1 MAVAPLRVV
10 IIGASGAIGAA
21 LLRCYS
27 EREPPAQ
34 ILACS
39 RQPLSTSVPAV
50 DWHALDLLDERSIA
64 AAAAHA
70 AAQGPLDRV
79 LVCSGLLHDEER
91 RPEKSLR
98 ELDAAWLQR
107 NFAVNSIGPAL
118 VLKHFLPLLRRDER
132 SVCAVLSARVGS
144 ISDNRLG
151 GWYSYRASKAALN
164 MLIAT
169 AAIELK
175 RTHPK
180 ALVIGLHPGTVNSRL
195 SGPFQTHLREG
206 QLQTP
211 QQAAAQLL
219 QVMEGAALADSGRC
233 LAWDGKVVPA

>member
-1 MAVAPLRVV
+1 MAVRPLRVV
-10 IIGASGAIGAA
+10 IIGAGGAIGAA
-21 LLRCYS
+21 LVQSYLQLD
-27 EREPPAQ
+27 PPAQ
-34 ILACS
+34 VLACS
-39 RQPLSTSVPAV
+39 RQPLPLSSAAA
-50 DWHALDLLDERSIA
+50 DWMALDLLDERSIA

-70 AAQGPLDRV
+70 AAPGPLDRI
-79 LVCSGLLHDEER
+79 LICSGLLHDAER

-107 NFAVNSIGPAL
+107 NFAINSIGPAL

-132 SVCAVLSARVGS
+132 AVCAALSARVGS
-144 ISDNRLG
+144 IGDNRLG

-180 ALVIGLHPGTVNSRL
+180 ALLIGLHPGTVDSPL
-195 SGPFQTHLREG
+195 SAPYQTNLREG

-211 QQAAAQLL
+211 LQAAAQLL
-219 QVMEGAALADSGRC
+219 QVVESADAGLSGRC
-233 LAWDGKVVPA
+233 LAWDGSVVPA

>member
-1 MAVAPLRVV
+1 MAVRPLRVV
-10 IIGASGAIGAA
+10 IIGAGGAIGAA
-21 LLRCYS
+21 LVQSYLQLA
-27 EREPPAQ
+27 PPAQ
-34 ILACS
+34 VLACS
-39 RQPLSTSVPAV
+39 RQPLPLSSAAA
-50 DWHALDLLDERSIA
+50 DWMALDLLDERSIA

-70 AAQGPLDRV
+70 AAPGPVDRI
-79 LVCSGLLHDEER
+79 LICSGLLHDAER

-107 NFAVNSIGPAL
+107 NLAINSIGPAL
-118 VLKHFLPLLRRDER
+118 VLKHFLPVLRRDER
-132 SVCAVLSARVGS
+132 AVCAALSARVGS
-144 ISDNRLG
+144 IGDNRLG

-180 ALVIGLHPGTVNSRL
+180 ALLIGLHPGTVDSPL
-195 SGPFQTHLREG
+195 SAPYQTNLREG

-211 QQAAAQLL
+211 LQAAAQLL
-219 QVMEGAALADSGRC
+219 QVVESADAGLSGRC
-233 LAWDGKVVPA
+233 LAWDGSVVPA

>member
-1 MAVAPLRVV
+1 MAVRPLRVV
-10 IIGASGAIGAA
+10 IIGAGGAIGAA
-21 LLRCYS
+21 LVQSYLQLA
-27 EREPPAQ
+27 PPAQ
-34 ILACS
+34 VLACS
-39 RQPLSTSVPAV
+39 RQPLPLSSAAA
-50 DWHALDLLDERSIA
+50 DWMALDLLDERSIA

-70 AAQGPLDRV
+70 AAPGPFDRI
-79 LVCSGLLHDEER
+79 LICSGLLHDAER

-107 NFAVNSIGPAL
+107 NFAINSIGPAL
-118 VLKHFLPLLRRDER
+118 VLKHFLPVLRRDER
-132 SVCAVLSARVGS
+132 AVCAALSARVGS
-144 ISDNRLG
+144 IGDNRLG

-180 ALVIGLHPGTVNSRL
+180 ALLIGLHPGTVDSPL
-195 SGPFQTHLREG
+195 SAPYQTNLREG

-211 QQAAAQLL
+211 LQAAAQLL
-219 QVMEGAALADSGRC
+219 QVVESAAAGLSGRC
-233 LAWDGKVVPA
+233 LAWDGSVVPA

>member
-1 MAVAPLRVV
+1 MAVGPLRFV
-10 IIGASGAIGAA
+10 IIGAGGAIGAA
-21 LLRCYS
+21 LLQRCLQL
-27 EREPPAQ
+27 EPPAQ
-34 ILACS
+34 VLACS
-39 RQPLSTSVPAV
+39 RQPLPASSGAT
-50 DWHALDLLDERSIA
+50 DWIALDLLDEDSIA

-70 AAQGPLDRV
+70 AAQGPVDRV
-79 LVCSGLLHDEER
+79 LLCSGLLHDAER

-98 ELDAAWLQR
+98 ELDPAWLQR

-118 VLKHFLPLLRRDER
+118 VLKHFLPLLRRDAR
-132 SVCAVLSARVGS
+132 AVCAALSARVGS

-180 ALVIGLHPGTVNSRL
+180 ALVLGLHPGTVDSQL
-195 SGPFQTHLREG
+195 SAPYQTNLREG
-206 QLQTP
+206 QLQSP
-211 QQAAAQLL
+211 QQAAALLL
-219 QVMEGAALADSGRC
+219 QVIESADAGLSGRC
-233 LAWDGKVVPA
+233 LAWDGSVVPA

>member
-1 MAVAPLRVV
+1 MAVRPLRVV
-10 IIGASGAIGAA
+10 IIGAGGAIGAA
-21 LLRCYS
+21 LVQSYLQL
-27 EREPPAQ
+27 EPLAQ
-34 ILACS
+34 VLACS
-39 RQPLSTSVPAV
+39 RQPLPQSPGAA
-50 DWHALDLLDERSIA
+50 DWMPLDLLDERSIA

-70 AAQGPLDRV
+70 ATSGPVDRI
-79 LVCSGLLHDEER
+79 LICSGLLHDAER

-107 NFAVNSIGPAL
+107 NFAINSIGPAL

-132 SVCAVLSARVGS
+132 AVCAALSARVGS
-144 ISDNRLG
+144 IGDNRLG

-180 ALVIGLHPGTVNSRL
+180 ALLIGLHPGTVDSPL
-195 SGPFQTHLREG
+195 SAPYQTNLREG

-211 QQAAAQLL
+211 LQAAAQLL
-219 QVMEGAALADSGRC
+219 QVVESADAALSGRC
-233 LAWDGKVVPA
+233 LAWDGSVVPA

>member
-1 MAVAPLRVV
+1 MAVRPLRVV
-10 IIGASGAIGAA
+10 IIGAGGAIGAA
-21 LLRCYS
+21 LVQSYLQLA
-27 EREPPAQ
+27 PPAQ
-34 ILACS
+34 VLACS
-39 RQPLSTSVPAV
+39 RQPLPLSSAAA
-50 DWHALDLLDERSIA
+50 DWMALDLLDERSIA

-70 AAQGPLDRV
+70 AAPGPVDRI
-79 LVCSGLLHDEER
+79 LICSGLLHDAER

-107 NFAVNSIGPAL
+107 NFAINSIGPAL
-118 VLKHFLPLLRRDER
+118 VLKHFLPVLRRDER
-132 SVCAVLSARVGS
+132 AVCAALSARVGS
-144 ISDNRLG
+144 IGDNRLG

-180 ALVIGLHPGTVNSRL
+180 ALLIGLHPGTVDSPL
-195 SGPFQTHLREG
+195 SAPYQTNLREG

-211 QQAAAQLL
+211 LQAAAQLL
-219 QVMEGAALADSGRC
+219 QVVESADAGLSGRC
-233 LAWDGKVVPA
+233 LAWDGSVVPA

>member
-1 MAVAPLRVV
+1 MPVTPLRVV
-10 IIGASGAIGAA
+10 IIGAGGAIGAA
-21 LLRCYS
+21 LLQCYR
-27 EREPPAQ
+27 ELEPPAQ

-39 RQPLSTSVPAV
+39 RQPLPASTPDD
-50 DWHALDLLDERSIA
+50 DWQALDLLDERSIA

-70 AAQGPLDRV
+70 AVQGPLDRV
-79 LVCSGLLHDEER
+79 LICSGLLHDAER

-98 ELDAAWLQR
+98 ELDATWLQR

-132 SVCAVLSARVGS
+132 AVCAALSARVGS

-180 ALVIGLHPGTVNSRL
+180 ALVIGLHPGTVDSRL

-211 QQAAAQLL
+211 QQAATQLL
-219 QVMEGAALADSGRC
+219 QVIEGAAVAHSGHC
-233 LAWDGKVVPA
+233 LAWDGSVVPA